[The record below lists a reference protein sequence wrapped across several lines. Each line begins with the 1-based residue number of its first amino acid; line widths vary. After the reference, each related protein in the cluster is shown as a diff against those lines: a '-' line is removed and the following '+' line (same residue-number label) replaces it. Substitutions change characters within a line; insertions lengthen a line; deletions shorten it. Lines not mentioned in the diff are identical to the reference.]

1 MNVLIPKLSKASKMP
16 CESFSLPV
24 NDDVCK
30 GMRDLLTNE
39 MKDVCKGCYAKKG
52 NYRYPNV
59 INAREHNYQSS
70 LQLDNTFVNSLIEQ
84 IKDKSYFRWF
94 DSGDIYSQKL
104 LERILFICVN
114 TPNTKHWIPTKAR
127 ELFDQDTWKNLEAL
141 HNVKVRY
148 SSPYINGKY
157 NSKHGSTVFEKDTT
171 DKNIFKC
178 PATTVLVE
186 KINKKS
192 KKIELKP
199 RGTCDN
205 CRACW
210 TNDRVIGYKLH

>member
-39 MKDVCKGCYAKKG
+39 MKDVCKDCYAKKG

-114 TPNTKHWIPTKAR
+114 TPHTKH
-127 ELFDQDTWKNLEAL
+127 
-141 HNVKVRY
+141 
-148 SSPYINGKY
+148 
-157 NSKHGSTVFEKDTT
+157 
-171 DKNIFKC
+171 
-178 PATTVLVE
+178 
-186 KINKKS
+186 
-192 KKIELKP
+192 
-199 RGTCDN
+199 
-205 CRACW
+205 
-210 TNDRVIGYKLH
+210 